1 MKGKRLA
8 FAMALALLLTAALTA
23 CGGSGGGGSRYYAEA
38 DMAMETAAEPMWD
51 MDDDEGYY
59 GGAAYNSSKMAAA
72 PSAAPAP
79 SPSSG
84 AEARPQKLIR
94 TAELTMETTT
104 FDETAA
110 ALADLTERLGGYFA
124 DSNSG
129 ERGESSRWA
138 NYTIRIPV
146 SNFQTFLDQVS
157 GLCHETRRH
166 VSQQD
171 ISERYYDTAGRLRT
185 QNIKLQRLQAL
196 LEKAQNMEDIITI
209 QSAISETEQ
218 SIDDL
223 SGTLR
228 HYDNQVDYSTIT
240 LSLEEVYRFSN
251 VPETPKS
258 YLSLLGGAFVEG
270 LEDFAEWLEDVTV
283 SLAYAWPW
291 LALIGLI
298 AFAVIKVNQ
307 KRREKRNQG
316 GVTQGNAPHG
326 VHIPHVGLGL
336 KKPESRPKETGKPSN
351 DGATSGKLSDEAA
364 KAGTPS
370 GEAVTEESETAK
382 REE

>member
-1 MKGKRLA
+1 MKKKRLA
-8 FAMALALLLTAALTA
+8 FVMALALLLTVLTA
-23 CGGSGGGGSRYYAEA
+23 CGGSSGGGSRYYAE
-38 DMAMETAAEPMWD
+38 DSMAVGAEETPMEWD
-51 MDDDEGYY
+51 MVDDEGYY
-59 GGAAYNSSKMAAA
+59 GGAAYNSAKTAAA
-72 PSAAPAP
+72 PQMAPTP
-79 SPSSG
+79 SPSDS

-94 TAELTMETTT
+94 TAELSMETTT

-166 VSQQD
+166 ISQQD

-196 LEKAQNMEDIITI
+196 LEKAENMEDIITI

-218 SIDDL
+218 MIDDL

-258 YLSLLGGAFVEG
+258 YGSLLGGAFVEG
-270 LEDFAEWLEDVTV
+270 LRDFAEWLEDVTV
-283 SLAYAWPW
+283 SLAYSWPW
-291 LALIGLI
+291 LALIALI
-298 AFAVIKVNQ
+298 AFAVIKINQ
-307 KRREKRNQG
+307 QRREKRNQN
-316 GVTQGNAPHG
+316 GVTQENAARRG
-326 VHIPHVGLGL
+326 VSIPHIGAGL
-336 KKPESRPKETGKPSN
+336 KKPESKPKETGKPSN
-351 DGATSGKLSDEAA
+351 ESA
-364 KAGTPS
+364 KAGNPS
-370 GEAVTEESETAK
+370 DESETAR